1 MQTRRIA
8 RAPGLLLLLLLPL
21 LAAAQ
26 AQTAGAR
33 QAEQARRDAAVADET
48 QTKQPA
54 APSYG
59 PVLTRR
65 DAPGTRA
72 SPAQAVP
79 GRKDPAE
86 VHDETDTLMRHEP
99 QPSAQPPSTQPPS
112 TQPQQQPA
120 QPARRRPGAQ
130 ATGPMAPRP
139 LRSPQAVPPA
149 GVPVPPPAAAPQ
161 PVVPSSTAVRGC
173 QGSFCTDAGGNS
185 FSTGG
190 GAAGVNS
197 SGRLCTRSGATVQ
210 CF

>member
-1 MQTRRIA
+1 MQTNRIA
-8 RAPGLLLLLLLPL
+8 CALALALALPPC
-21 LAAAQ
+21 AALAQ
-26 AQTAGAR
+26 AQTAGPR

-48 QTKQPA
+48 QAKQPP

-65 DAPGTRA
+65 DAPGTREA
-72 SPAQAVP
+72 PAQAVP

-86 VHDETDTLMRHEP
+86 VHDEADTLMRQDP
-99 QPSAQPPSTQPPS
+99 QATP
-112 TQPQQQPA
+112 PQQNTQQKPQQKTQAPA
-120 QPARRRPGAQ
+120 PRRPGAQ

-139 LRSPQAVPPA
+139 LRTPQAVPPA

-161 PVVPSSTAVRGC
+161 PVVPSSTVVRGC

-185 FSTGG
+185 FSTGA

>member
-1 MQTRRIA
+1 MQTKRIA
-8 RAPGLLLLLLLPL
+8 SALALTLALPL
-21 LAAAQ
+21 CAAAQ
-26 AQTAGAR
+26 AQTASPR

-48 QTKQPA
+48 QAKQPA

-65 DAPGTRA
+65 DAPGTREA
-72 SPAQAVP
+72 PAQAVP

-86 VHDETDTLMRHEP
+86 VHDEADTLMRQDPQATPP
-99 QPSAQPPSTQPPS
+99 QPNTQQN
-112 TQPQQQPA
+112 TQQKTQQKTQAPA
-120 QPARRRPGAQ
+120 PRRPGAQ

-139 LRSPQAVPPA
+139 LRAPQAVPPA

-185 FSTGG
+185 FSTGA

>member
-1 MQTRRIA
+1 MQTITIA
-8 RAPGLLLLLLLPL
+8 CALAWLPA

-26 AQTAGAR
+26 AQTAAPR
-33 QAEQARRDAAVADET
+33 QAEQAQRDAAVADET
-48 QTKQPA
+48 QTRQPA
-54 APSYG
+54 APPSYG

-65 DAPGTRA
+65 DAPGAKAT
-72 SPAQAVP
+72 PAQAVP

-86 VHDETDTLMRHEP
+86 VHDETDTLMRQDAPAQSGAVQQKP
-99 QPSAQPPSTQPPS
+99 QQKPQQPPSP
-112 TQPQQQPA
+112 
-120 QPARRRPGAQ
+120 RRPGAQ
-130 ATGPMAPRP
+130 ASGPMAPRP
-139 LRSPQAVPPA
+139 LRAPQAVPPP
-149 GVPVPPPAAAPQ
+149 GVPVPAPAAAPQ

-185 FSTGG
+185 FTTGA